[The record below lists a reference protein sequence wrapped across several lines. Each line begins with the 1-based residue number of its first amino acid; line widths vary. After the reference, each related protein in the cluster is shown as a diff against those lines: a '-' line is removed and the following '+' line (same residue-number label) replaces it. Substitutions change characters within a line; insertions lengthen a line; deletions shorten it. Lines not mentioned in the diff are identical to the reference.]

1 MGAIVTLV
9 QITSAITGMAAA
21 ITLLVRPLRDK
32 LTGARDLRDGQ
43 RCLLR
48 ATMLHTYYK
57 HREERTI
64 RQYEFEN
71 FLYCYKA
78 YKELDGNSFIDKIE
92 REISEWEVVP

>member
-1 MGAIVTLV
+1 MSIILLFA
-9 QITSAITGMAAA
+9 QIASAITGIAAA
-21 ITLLVRPLRDK
+21 VTLLVRPLRDK
-32 LTGARDLRDGQ
+32 LTGAKDLRDGQ

-57 HREERTI
+57 HREDHAI

-78 YKELDGNSFIDKIE
+78 YKELGGNSFIDKIE
-92 REISEWEVVP
+92 SEINEWEVIS